1 MSQVYFQFYP
11 ILLTL
16 IATVTFLS
24 IIVTPDPSN
33 SNLNNQL
40 VLITNDFC
48 TNFPLLKPIEDD
60 PWRERSLFEMGY
72 DKNTVANWEKIAQ
85 PQKQD
90 MKTLLIDIIMKHDKT
105 DVEIIIGDTT
115 FRCHMLVLQCY
126 SKYFDNITDNPKVIT
141 LPSNE
146 ITPTA
151 FYMIY
156 KWMLS
161 PDPTIGRKDILEF
174 FKAVRFLQIDCAANQ
189 CWACICDHEFA
200 EDSAL
205 LLYLEAR
212 SIGLSDVQTA
222 MSSRICKFFL
232 NLVASKDFLELNVD
246 EVSVFLNSNSIGVHS
261 EMEVITKNITRC
273 CHFQLLNNVAD
284 SGFFLGFTLDFL

>member
-1 MSQVYFQFYP
+1 MSQVYEFYR
-11 ILLTL
+11 ILLSYSNCN
-16 IATVTFLS
+16 IFS
-24 IIVTPDPSN
+24 IIVNPDTSN
-33 SNLNNQL
+33 STLLINNQL

-48 TNFPLLKPIEDD
+48 TNLPLLKPIEDD

-90 MKTLLIDIIMKHDKT
+90 VKTLLIDIIMKHDKT

-126 SKYFDNITDNPKVIT
+126 SKYFDNIIDNPKVIT

-189 CWACICDHEFA
+189 CWACICDNEFA

-212 SIGLSDVQTA
+212 AIGLTDVQTA

-232 NLVASKDFLELNVD
+232 NLVASKDFLDLNGD
-246 EVSVFLNSNSIGVHS
+246 EVFVFLSSNSVGIHT
-261 EMEVITKNITRC
+261 EMQVITKNVTRC
-273 CHFQLLNNVAD
+273 YHF
-284 SGFFLGFTLDFL
+284 